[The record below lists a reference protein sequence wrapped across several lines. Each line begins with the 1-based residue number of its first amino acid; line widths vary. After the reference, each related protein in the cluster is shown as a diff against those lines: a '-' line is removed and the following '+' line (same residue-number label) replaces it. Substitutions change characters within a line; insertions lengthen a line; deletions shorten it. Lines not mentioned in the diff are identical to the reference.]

1 MIFEEVRAQIAEVL
15 AVNADEIKMNTR
27 PIEDLNADSLDVV
40 ELSVAFERRYGLKLP
55 EDELIDLDTVRDI
68 VNYIERRLA
77 AERAAVLK
85 EMP

>member
-77 AERAAVLK
+77 AECAAVLK